1 MNTKRNDER
10 IWEPLMLRKENL
22 SHLIIENDRIAVS
35 RYIEQEGRKLY
46 HAADMR
52 KFKRMLDEEFIAPA
66 RI

>member
-10 IWEPLMLRKENL
+10 IWEPLMLRKKSL

-46 HAADMR
+46 HAADMI
-52 KFKRMLDEEFIAPA
+52 KFKKMLDEEFIASA